1 MAKDC
6 GEHYNEVCKGEFAE
20 LKNAITSVDDAI
32 RGNGKEG
39 LVTRIVKTELYN
51 RLFVWVLSVQTAFIL
66 TIVGKLIY
74 NHLSHVPVVQ

>member
-1 MAKDC
+1 MTKSCDDQ
-6 GEHYNEVCKGEFAE
+6 YTDVCKDEFKR
-20 LKNAITSVDDAI
+20 LHDRFDVLDNSI

-51 RLFVWVLSVQTAFIL
+51 RLFVWVLSAQTAFIL

-74 NHLSHVPVVQ
+74 DHLSHVPVVQ